1 MNKLLTLVKNKQ
13 RILGDILLNVISSL
27 ILVGLIQIIIFPLL
41 ARKEGSANFG
51 EIAAI
56 YGINNVISIA
66 LGNTLNNIRLL
77 NTKKKGF
84 QLIALIISIFS
95 FLISFFLYLFY
106 GKTQGINTI
115 LLMSLFTGLINYR
128 TYACVKYRLDL
139 QYVKRLI
146 MNLYVS
152 LGYVVGLAI
161 YFNLN
166 NWPIIFLAG
175 ELFGYAYLMKSTNI
189 FSERIVIGND
199 FWLIIKEF
207 KNLSLANTVSSTLT
221 YLDRFL
227 ILPLLGSRY
236 MTTFFSTSIASKIF
250 NLVISPVT
258 NVVLSYLTRSSK
270 KISKLRLL
278 QINLILLVL
287 FVPLLAV
294 LKVLTSVLV
303 KLLYPS
309 VYLDAK
315 PLILLISIGV
325 LANLMFSI
333 INPIFLRFFTMRI
346 QLILQFS
353 FGICY
358 LFLAVILAKKFGL
371 YGFCLAFAIAYI
383 MKWGLQIFIGCF
395 AKYK

>member
-1 MNKLLTLVKNKQ
+1 MKKLLTLVKNKQ
-13 RILGDILLNVISSL
+13 KLITDILLNVISSL
-27 ILVGLIQIIIFPLL
+27 VLVGLIQIIIFPLL
-41 ARKEGSANFG
+41 ARKEGASHFG

-77 NTKKKGF
+77 HAKKNGF
-84 QLIALIISIFS
+84 QLIASVISVLS

-106 GKTQGINTI
+106 GQAQKISDI

-128 TYACVKYRLDL
+128 TYACVKYRIDL
-139 QYVKRLI
+139 QYIKQLV
-146 MNLYVS
+146 MNVYVS
-152 LGYVVGLAI
+152 FGYIIGLII
-161 YFNLN
+161 YLKFKS
-166 NWPIIFLAG
+166 WPTIFLVG
-175 ELFGYAYLMKSTNI
+175 ELFGYLYLVKSTNI
-189 FSERIVIGND
+189 FSERLFWGDD

-207 KNLSLANTVSSTLT
+207 KNLSLANTVSSALT

-227 ILPLLGSRY
+227 ILPLLGSRS
-236 MTTFFSTSIASKIF
+236 MATFFSTSIASKIF
-250 NLVISPVT
+250 NLVISPIT

-270 KISKLRLL
+270 KVSKLRLL
-278 QINLILLVL
+278 QVNLLLLIL
-287 FVPLLAV
+287 FIPLLV
-294 LKVLTSVLV
+294 ILQFLTSILV

-309 VYLDAK
+309 VYFNAK

-353 FGICY
+353 FGTCY
-358 LFLAVILAKKFGL
+358 LVLAILLAKRFGL
-371 YGFCLAFAIAYI
+371 YGFCLAFSTAYVL
-383 MKWGLQIFIGCF
+383 KWGLQVIVGCF
-395 AKYK
+395 AKYR